1 MKKIYGGLFAL
12 VLSIIFIGSA
22 NAALR
27 AQELD
32 CQTVDSATGS
42 MSCNLNLLVTTETG
56 ATDSRVKVEK
66 NDEITVIISTFEN
79 IKSNTVT
86 ITAATGWTIDGA
98 NSKTITLTNSSD
110 AKEVTFKYLGNATI
124 DGSSSPSVTIATG
137 TYLKQDTGA
146 ICNFGWNVRN
156 VAVCKII
163 NADDGTTQYYGI
175 NPGVP
180 VTEDTYYS
188 ECFKC
193 NKDTE
198 ASDGKFHGLNGKVV
212 TEEEYLNQCG
222 CGLRDGKYYGKD
234 GSQITEGKDG
244 RTIEEE
250 MNYQCFSCTVPDK
263 NGNYY
268 YNGKKLTDEDFTKYC
283 APKCRKL
290 GDEFFDK
297 DGNKISEDEFKK
309 QCMCRIEETKDG
321 KIYYNDNNEEITA
334 EQYANV
340 CQPNVNTGSGSNPYI
355 FIALGGI
362 AAVGIFF
369 LVKNKNKFKKI

>member
-22 NAALR
+22 NAKFVP
-27 AQELD
+27 QELN
-32 CQTVDSATGS
+32 CQVVDATTGQ
-42 MSCNLNLLVTTETG
+42 MSCDLKLTIDNTTNV
-56 ATDSRVKVEK
+56 ADDRVKIEK
-66 NDEITVIISTFEN
+66 NDEFKVLVSTFVN
-79 IKSNTVT
+79 IKSNT
-86 ITAATGWTIDGA
+86 ITLTAPTGWTIDGA
-98 NSKTITLTNSSD
+98 NSKTVTLTNSAQD
-110 AKEVTFKYLGNATI
+110 AELTFKYLGDATI
-124 DGSSSPSVTIATG
+124 NPSTITIATA
-137 TYLKQDTGA
+137 TYAKEKIDEGCSFAWSTRT
-146 ICNFGWNVRN
+146 N
-156 VAVCKII
+156 AVCKII
-163 NADDGTTQYYGI
+163 NASNGTTQYYGI